1 MGDVAILDV
10 ACNRVNEDGSV
21 GERIMSGEQKG
32 SFHCPKTKFE
42 FLSCLNC
49 QQC

>member
-32 SFHCPKTKFE
+32 SFLPNSKE
-42 FLSCLNC
+42 RIRIPNSEL
-49 QQC
+49 